1 MDLHSILDD
10 FNVHLAHDPEGMRG
24 VPVKEWDV
32 ENTAEPN
39 STARLT
45 QSHGQHFSFM
55 LQVEGLG
62 GGSSGEKDVIL
73 RVGSVDVLIKW
84 MNFLAAVEFLCRC
97 YLNIL
102 GCTTRI

>member
-1 MDLHSILDD
+1 M
-10 FNVHLAHDPEGMRG
+10 
-24 VPVKEWDV
+24 KEWDV
-32 ENTAEPN
+32 ESSLDSN

-84 MNFLAAVEFLCRC
+84 MNYLAAVRSHHLDP
-97 YLNIL
+97 LNPL
-102 GCTTRI
+102 GRSAGV